1 MDFFEV
7 FIYWSIS
14 HLNKQKIKINFQ
26 DMTPKIKK
34 QTKILIG
41 ASNQNSVDF
50 SRLEAKNA
58 DIPVIADLED
68 WEETDGNIGWEEID
82 DANTKQLIREK
93 RKELRAQRQMKKDQ
107 NFNPGNFAERIGIRN
122 S

>member
-1 MDFFEV
+1 
-7 FIYWSIS
+7 
-14 HLNKQKIKINFQ
+14 
-26 DMTPKIKK
+26 MTPKIKK

-41 ASNQNSVDF
+41 ASNQNNVDF
-50 SRLEAKNA
+50 SRLEANNA

-68 WEETDGNIGWEEID
+68 WEETEGNVGWEEID